1 MIFDEL
7 LRRWDLTPDGD
18 PIVTHSS
25 QLLPVCR
32 GDQPAMLK
40 VATEPEETRGGAVMV
55 WWEGEGAARV
65 LAHHGAALLLERAT
79 GTRSLIEMVRA
90 GQDDAASRIICGV
103 VARLHAP
110 RDSLPPSLV
119 PLAEWF
125 RELWPAAE
133 QYSGILR
140 RSAETARLLLA
151 DQREVVVL
159 HGDIHHGNILDFGPH
174 GWLAIDPKGLIGER
188 GFDFANTFCN
198 PHQEMIT
205 VRERVSRTADVI
217 SAAAQFDRTRLLQWV
232 LAYAGLSAAWFL
244 GGAVGDPASAQQPI
258 AIAELAAEELDQN

>member
-1 MIFDEL
+1 VIVDGFL
-7 LRRWDLTPDGD
+7 QRWDLIPDGD

-40 VATEPEETRGGAVMV
+40 VATEPEETRGAALMV
-55 WWEGEGAARV
+55 WWEGDGAARV
-65 LAHHGAALLLERAT
+65 LAHDGAALLLERAT

-90 GQDDAASRIICGV
+90 GQDDEASRIICDV

-110 RDSLPPSLV
+110 RGSLPTGLV
-119 PLAEWF
+119 PLTEWF
-125 RELWPAAE
+125 RYLWPAADT
-133 QYSGILR
+133 YGGILR
-140 RSAETARLLLA
+140 RSADMATVLLY
-151 DQREVVVL
+151 DQRDISVL

-188 GFDFANTFCN
+188 GYDLANTFCN
-198 PHQEMIT
+198 PHQEMLT
-205 VRERVSRTADVI
+205 ARERLSRRADVI
-217 SAAAQFDRTRLLQWV
+217 SAATQLDRTRLLQWV

-244 GGAVGDPASAQQPI
+244 GGAVGDSAEAEHPI
-258 AIAELAAEELDQN
+258 AIAELAAEELDRN